1 MLMDEHFLPEGSASD
16 PQSQVSM
23 QTTAELDRAY
33 DVQVH
38 EIVNAIAATAI
49 NAQAGLNW
57 LRAEPLD
64 PEGVRQALNSIAR
77 DAKRAA
83 ENLARLRTLMNKVP
97 TVDRVP
103 NP

>member
-57 LRAEPLD
+57 LRAEPPD
-64 PEGVRQALNSIAR
+64 PEGSGRRSIVS
-77 DAKRAA
+77 
-83 ENLARLRTLMNKVP
+83 LATLSEQPK
-97 TVDRVP
+97 TWLDFERS
-103 NP
+103 